1 MNVWYLSDLHLDT
14 LSGSESTSR
23 VGELLV
29 GSRCNDWLIIAGDV
43 GRVSDIVDLLSKVS
57 PCYSKVFFVF
67 GNHDYYDIQPSTK
80 TYKKIIKEVKKKTS
94 ALGNVFILDNKV
106 VTVDGITI
114 AGSTNWYSLEENYSK
129 AWWSSMSNDYTYVHP
144 EGYLGSNLH
153 SIEDTTFLE
162 SIKEDVD
169 ILITHIPPIHFKNN
183 YFEPNEAFIRPL
195 SLMFKPKY
203 WVCGHQ
209 HFLEDSEYNGSR
221 LLSNPMGYVGEVEDF
236 TLRSFKV

>member
-29 GSRCNDWLIIAGDV
+29 GGRCNDWLIIAGDV

-114 AGSTNWYSLEENYSK
+114 AGSTNWYSL
-129 AWWSSMSNDYTYVHP
+129 
-144 EGYLGSNLH
+144 G
-153 SIEDTTFLE
+153 
-162 SIKEDVD
+162 
-169 ILITHIPPIHFKNN
+169 
-183 YFEPNEAFIRPL
+183 
-195 SLMFKPKY
+195 
-203 WVCGHQ
+203 
-209 HFLEDSEYNGSR
+209 
-221 LLSNPMGYVGEVEDF
+221 GELF
-236 TLRSFKV
+236 